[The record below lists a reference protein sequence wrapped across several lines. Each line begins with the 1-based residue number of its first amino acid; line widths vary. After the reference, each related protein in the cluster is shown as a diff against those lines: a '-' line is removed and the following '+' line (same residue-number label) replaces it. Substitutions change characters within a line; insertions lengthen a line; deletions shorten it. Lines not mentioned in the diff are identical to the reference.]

1 MMKANKEPRSIIN
14 FVTAKINVLDD
25 VEVQF
30 APQLLMTLPIHTISQ
45 YSNLSN

>member
-30 APQLLMTLPIHTISQ
+30 VLQWLTTYQIHTISQ
-45 YSNLSN
+45 YPNLSN